1 MKFVESSHYENTPY
15 DVYGSLG
22 TPAQKKLYR
31 PIGINRNQEL
41 HILQIRNNV
50 PVAIAGVHWLAFGP
64 NTFNTV
70 VPFYANVTD
79 TPAAYRDTGDKF
91 DVTKMYWL
99 SNLLATFGDY
109 DFSLFKDQEDVFEQK
124 TVAACRHLQ
133 LETDKAVQD
142 AKDIQAHLTAANEKM
157 ADLAMTNSNE
167 LLGQMVAAA
176 APNMKLAFKLQ
187 D

>member
-1 MKFVESSHYENTPY
+1 MKFVESSQVENTPY

-31 PIGINRNQEL
+31 PIGIHRKLEL
-41 HILQIRNNV
+41 LILTIRNDV
-50 PVAIAGVHWLAFGP
+50 PADIAGVLWLAFGP
-64 NTFNTV
+64 NTLHTV
-70 VPFYANVTD
+70 VPFYEYVTD

-91 DVTKMYWL
+91 DDSQMYWHC
-99 SNLLATFGDY
+99 NLLDTFGEV
-109 DFSLFKDQEDVFEQK
+109 DFTLLQDTEDVFETK
-124 TVAACRHLQ
+124 TVAACRLLT

-142 AKDIQAHLTAANEKM
+142 AQDILAHLTAVKQKM
-157 ADLAMTNSNE
+157 ADLAMTHRHE
-167 LLGQMVAAA
+167 LLGTMVAAA